1 MRISNYAKALFA
13 IAKEQEKIDLLT
25 FQFHDFMEH
34 MEKNPDWIV
43 LMDSPMVSFAE
54 KIPLIEAL
62 PYDASF
68 LSFLKMLSEK
78 NRMHSVK
85 EIYLE
90 WTELSRAYRKIAH
103 LNVYSAKELTSEQE
117 EKLKVTLQPM
127 FKNLSITFH
136 VTIDPLLL
144 GGIKIVHHGQSLDR
158 TIARELEEL
167 YTTI

>member
-25 FQFHDFMEH
+25 FQFHDFMDL
-34 MEKNPDWIV
+34 MDKNPNWIV
-43 LMDSPMVSFAE
+43 LMDSPMISFA
-54 KIPLIEAL
+54 KKVPMIEAL
-62 PYDASF
+62 TYDASF
-68 LSFLKMLSEK
+68 LSFLKMLAEK
-78 NRMHSVK
+78 NRLHFVK

-103 LNVYSAKELTSEQE
+103 LHVYSAKPLTNEQI

-127 FKNLSITFH
+127 FKNLSISFH
-136 VTIDPLLL
+136 VTVDPELL

-158 TIARELEEL
+158 TVARELEEL